1 MDTGGRYMSD
11 LKDDSKLYKELSEMY
26 DAKSN
31 KDLDLFNECVDI
43 AERCSK
49 REMKYVIFRLKAMDD
64 DADTGLDIVNVPV
77 KIIKALVGD
86 SYKSSFIISVFEA
99 ALDEMCN

>member
-1 MDTGGRYMSD
+1 MSD

-43 AERCSK
+43 AERYSK

-77 KIIKALVGD
+77 KILKALVGD
-86 SYKSSFIISVFEA
+86 SYKSSFIISVLET